1 MSATLP
7 QPQQK
12 ELPTIILI
20 TVWVINN
27 QSSTYFVKNTG
38 EKLLNTNFMKNP
50 PNLNKL

>member
-20 TVWVINN
+20 TDLVINN
-27 QSSTYFVKNTG
+27 QSSNYFAENTG
-38 EKLLNTNFMKNP
+38 EIMLQTNFMKNP
-50 PNLNKL
+50 PPT